1 MLNINKQKERLR
13 ESKVKHR
20 NKYDRD
26 DYTPSPLQA
35 DNISKMKW
43 QQLHNKKYK
52 NCKVLN

>member
-1 MLNINKQKERLR
+1 MEKFRLYRKRMCQLTLNINKLKERLR

-43 QQLHNKKYK
+43 
-52 NCKVLN
+52 

>member
-43 QQLHNKKYK
+43 
-52 NCKVLN
+52 